1 MDIDMHMRRRD
12 GLRWGLGLAAAAAS
26 WRVWATPPAA
36 QAPPRLLLVFL
47 RGAYDSLNTLV
58 PHADAFYAEARPNMA
73 VPGPGQ
79 ANGCMPL
86 DGRWGLHPALA
97 DTLGPMWA
105 RNELLMVPF
114 AGTAFVSRSHFQA
127 QDWMEMAGPAA
138 GGFSAATGFM
148 NRLQQELGGRSQAV
162 ALTAHMPVAMRG
174 PARVHNAAVSG
185 NPTPP
190 ARLLHATQQD
200 ALLAMYQGHPMAEMW
215 QEGLGLENAMRSA
228 AIELAQMQQ
237 MQMQQGQMQ
246 KGPMD
251 ALDMDPASRQAMPAS
266 AFALQAARV
275 AQLLKTQPQYRL
287 AMIDVGGWDT
297 HANQGGATGA
307 MANRLRSL
315 GEGLGTLAT
324 QLGPAEWRQTVVVV
338 MSEFGRTFHE
348 NGTRGTDH
356 GHGSALW
363 LLGGAVRGGRVWGEQ
378 TDLTPDTLHQQRDL
392 PVLNEYRAVL
402 GGLFQRLYGLD
413 ADALARVF
421 PQTQALRGD
430 WV

>member
-1 MDIDMHMRRRD
+1 M
-12 GLRWGLGLAAAAAS
+12 
-26 WRVWATPPAA
+26 V
-36 QAPPRLLLVFL
+36 LVFL

-58 PHADAFYAEARPNMA
+58 PHADAFYAEARPSIA

-79 ANGCMPL
+79 PNGCMPL

-97 DTLGPMWA
+97 GTLGPMWA
-105 RNELLMVPF
+105 RQELLMVPF

-127 QDWMEMAGPAA
+127 QDWMEMAGPAS

-162 ALTAHMPVAMRG
+162 ALTPNMPVAMRG

-190 ARLLHATQQD
+190 ARLLQASQQD
-200 ALLAMYQGHPMAEMW
+200 ALLAMYQGHPMAQMW
-215 QEGLGLENAMRSA
+215 QEGLGLANAVRSA
-228 AIELAQMQQ
+228 SMELA
-237 MQMQQGQMQ
+237 QMQQGQMQ
-246 KGPMD
+246 MEAGAMD
-251 ALDMDPASRQAMPAS
+251 ALDMNPASRQAMPAS

-307 MANRLRSL
+307 MANRLHSL

-324 QLGPAEWRQTVVVV
+324 QLGPDEWRQTVVVV
-338 MSEFGRTFHE
+338 MSEFGRNFHE

-363 LLGGAVRGGRVWGEQ
+363 LLGGAVRGGRVWGEEA
-378 TDLTPDTLHQQRDL
+378 DLKPDTLHQKRDL

-413 ADALARVF
+413 AEALARVF

>member
-1 MDIDMHMRRRD
+1 
-12 GLRWGLGLAAAAAS
+12 
-26 WRVWATPPAA
+26 
-36 QAPPRLLLVFL
+36 
-47 RGAYDSLNTLV
+47 
-58 PHADAFYAEARPNMA
+58 
-73 VPGPGQ
+73 
-79 ANGCMPL
+79 
-86 DGRWGLHPALA
+86 
-97 DTLGPMWA
+97 
-105 RNELLMVPF
+105 
-114 AGTAFVSRSHFQA
+114 VSRSHFQA

-138 GGFSAATGFM
+138 GGYSAATGFM

-162 ALTAHMPVAMRG
+162 ALTPNMPVAMRG

-190 ARLLHATQQD
+190 ARLLQASQQD
-200 ALLAMYQGHPMAEMW
+200 ALLAMYQGHPMAQMW
-215 QEGLGLENAMRSA
+215 QEGLGLANAVRSA
-228 AIELAQMQQ
+228 SMELAQMQQ
-237 MQMQQGQMQ
+237 AQQGQMQ
-246 KGPMD
+246 MQMQVQQGPMD

-307 MANRLRSL
+307 MANRLHSL

-324 QLGPAEWRQTVVVV
+324 QLGPDEWRQTVVVV
-338 MSEFGRTFHE
+338 LSEFGRTFRE

-363 LLGGAVRGGRVWGEQ
+363 MLGGGVRGGRLWGEQ
-378 TDLTPDTLHQQRDL
+378 TALTPDTLHQQRDL

-413 ADALARVF
+413 TEALARVF
-421 PQTQALRGD
+421 PQTQVLRGD

>member
-1 MDIDMHMRRRD
+1 
-12 GLRWGLGLAAAAAS
+12 
-26 WRVWATPPAA
+26 
-36 QAPPRLLLVFL
+36 
-47 RGAYDSLNTLV
+47 
-58 PHADAFYAEARPNMA
+58 
-73 VPGPGQ
+73 
-79 ANGCMPL
+79 
-86 DGRWGLHPALA
+86 
-97 DTLGPMWA
+97 
-105 RNELLMVPF
+105 MVPF

-138 GGFSAATGFM
+138 AGYSAATGFM

-190 ARLLHATQQD
+190 ARLLQGSQQD
-200 ALLAMYQGHPMAEMW
+200 ALLAMYQGHPMVQMW
-215 QEGLGLENAMRSA
+215 QEGLGLENAVRSA
-228 AIELAQMQQ
+228 SMELAQMQQ
-237 MQMQQGQMQ
+237 AQQMQVQVQQ
-246 KGPMD
+246 GPMD
-251 ALDMDPASRQAMPAS
+251 ALDMNPASRQAMPAS

-297 HANQGGATGA
+297 HANQGGATGP

-324 QLGPAEWRQTVVVV
+324 QLGPDEWRQTVVVV

-378 TDLTPDTLHQQRDL
+378 TDLTPETLHQKRDL

-413 ADALARVF
+413 AEALARVF
-421 PQTQALRGD
+421 PQTQPLRGD